1 MNKQLAKNKI
11 EKVVK
16 LYADQVKADFGIVID
31 TKKEF
36 KRIYADFQAGLI
48 TLNELE
54 EEINLLT

>member
-16 LYADQVKADFGIVID
+16 LHADQVKAYFGIVVD

-36 KRIYADFQAGLI
+36 KRIYADFQAGI
-48 TLNELE
+48 VTLADIE
-54 EEINLLT
+54 EEINQFA